1 GEVGEH
7 RARKPDPPLRSEPM
21 SGRLLILGG
30 GLWQVEYIRRARA
43 LGLETWVTDWSASA
57 PGRAHA
63 DHFEPIDLKDKAATL
78 ALARRARVD
87 AVMTA
92 ADIGVPTAAYVADEL
107 GLPGCDP
114 ELALAATNKFAMR
127 RRSERAGIPVP
138 RYRRVT
144 SVGDAHAIG
153 DR

>member
-1 GEVGEH
+1 
-7 RARKPDPPLRSEPM
+7 
-21 SGRLLILGG
+21 
-30 GLWQVEYIRRARA
+30 RARA

-153 DR
+153 DRDLPLIVKPVDNCSSRGVRWVGSRSELAGAVSSAL